1 MTLSS
6 KEKSTFLK
14 QKLYAHGF
22 SEVGISKAEFLDQ
35 EAKKLEDWLAKGY
48 HGKMSYMEN
57 HFDLRLNPQLLV
69 DGAKSVVSISYN
81 YFPDEELPG
90 KYKVSKYAYGKDYH
104 KVIKK
109 KLKQVIKELKSEWG
123 DFNVRAFVDSA
134 PVMERV
140 WAERSGLGWNGKNTL
155 LINKHKGSF
164 YFLAELILDIEMEYD
179 TPTFHN
185 HCGTCTA
192 CIDACPTGAIVE
204 PYQVDGSKCISYYT
218 IELKDNIPN
227 EVKGKFENWVFG
239 CDICQDVC
247 PWNKKSTPHQEEAFF
262 PKEGL
267 LTASANEFEEITLEV
282 FDKTFES
289 SPIKRSKYEG
299 FIRNLAFVKDK

>member
-22 SEVGISKAEFLDQ
+22 SEVGISKAEFLDK
-35 EAKKLEDWLAKGY
+35 EAKKLEDWLAQGY

-192 CIDACPTGAIVE
+192 CIVLVL
-204 PYQVDGSKCISYYT
+204 QVLLWSLTK
-218 IELKDNIPN
+218 LM
-227 EVKGKFENWVFG
+227 
-239 CDICQDVC
+239 
-247 PWNKKSTPHQEEAFF
+247 EASVY
-262 PKEGL
+262 L
-267 LTASANEFEEITLEV
+267 ITL
-282 FDKTFES
+282 
-289 SPIKRSKYEG
+289 
-299 FIRNLAFVKDK
+299 